1 MRPAP
6 VEQQLGITTFYT
18 THPGLGGTL
27 RAIPQDFQ
35 VREHPQLPP
44 ENPTGRYL
52 LTWVESTN
60 WDTHLLVK
68 ELSRRLHISQQ
79 RIQFAG
85 TKDKHAVTTQLM
97 TIADCSTESLT
108 TLSIKDVTLTP
119 LYQVQQ
125 PLHLG
130 DLKGN
135 QFTIIIRDI
144 TPKKITTI
152 LPKYLHFFHE
162 TPGFPNYFGIQRF
175 GGIRPITHLIGKH
188 LTQGDITA
196 AVMSYL
202 STAFPQEDPHIQ
214 TIRNDL
220 RDSHDFLHALNQ
232 FPRSFRYE
240 RALLSSLVQN
250 PTSYVDALQVL
261 PKNLLLMF
269 INAYQS
275 YLFNQMIS
283 QRLKK
288 QLPIH
293 QALIG
298 DIVLPVKQPPHH
310 QESIQVTTENL
321 TKVNRQI
328 EKNHARVSGL
338 LFGNSTRF
346 AEGEMGEI
354 ERHIIDQEGLEPHHF
369 IISDIP
375 FLSSS
380 GTRRAIYTSVKELQ
394 VSHRPDA
401 LHNGKYTLNLSFSL
415 DKGCYASVFLR
426 EWMKSSDITK
436 Y

>member
-6 VEQQLGITTFYT
+6 IEHHLGITTFYT
-18 THPGLGGTL
+18 SYPGLGGTL
-27 RAIPQDFQ
+27 RTNPQDFEVHEQ
-35 VREHPQLPP
+35 PQLPP
-44 ENPTGRYL
+44 EKPDGHYL
-52 LTWVESTN
+52 LTWVKSTN

-68 ELSRRLHISQQ
+68 ELGRRLHISPQ

-85 TKDKHAVTTQLM
+85 TKDKRAVTTQLM
-97 TIADCSTESLT
+97 TIADCSKENLT
-108 TLSIKDVTLTP
+108 TLTIKDVTLTP
-119 LYQVQQ
+119 VYKVQQ

-144 TPKKITTI
+144 SRNKITTV
-152 LPKYLHFFHE
+152 LPKYLDFFHE

-188 LTQGDITA
+188 LTHKDITA
-196 AVMSYL
+196 AVMTYL
-202 STAFPQEDPHIQ
+202 TTTFPQEDPHIQ
-214 TIRNDL
+214 SIRNEL
-220 RDSHDFLHALNQ
+220 RDTHDFLQALNQ

-240 RALLSSLVQN
+240 RALLSQLVQN
-250 PTSYVDALQVL
+250 PSSYIDALQAL

-275 YLFNQMIS
+275 YLFNHMIS

-298 DIVLPVKQPPHH
+298 DIVLPVKQPPHQ
-310 QESIQVTTENL
+310 QESIRVTTENIA
-321 TKVNRQI
+321 KVNKQLK
-328 EKNHARVSGL
+328 KNHAHVSGL
-338 LFGNSTRF
+338 LFGHSTAF
-346 AEGEMGEI
+346 AEGDMGEI
-354 ERHIIDQEGLEPHHF
+354 EHHVIDREGLEPHHF
-369 IISDIP
+369 IISDLP

-380 GTRRAIYTSVKELQ
+380 GTRRAIYTQVKELH
-394 VSHRPDA
+394 VSHHPDTLHKNKHA
-401 LHNGKYTLNLSFSL
+401 LHLSFVL

-426 EWMKSSDITK
+426 EWMKSTDITK